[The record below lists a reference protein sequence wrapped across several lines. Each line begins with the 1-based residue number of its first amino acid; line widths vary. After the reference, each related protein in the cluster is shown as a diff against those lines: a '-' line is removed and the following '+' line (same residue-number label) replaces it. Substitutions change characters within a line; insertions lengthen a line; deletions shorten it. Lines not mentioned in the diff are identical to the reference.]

1 MRHDEKKR
9 QVEIEQ
15 ITKQLFH
22 GWNVDEQFDVSIVV
36 MFY

>member
-22 GWNVDEQFDVSIVV
+22 DWNVDEQF
-36 MFY
+36 MFQ